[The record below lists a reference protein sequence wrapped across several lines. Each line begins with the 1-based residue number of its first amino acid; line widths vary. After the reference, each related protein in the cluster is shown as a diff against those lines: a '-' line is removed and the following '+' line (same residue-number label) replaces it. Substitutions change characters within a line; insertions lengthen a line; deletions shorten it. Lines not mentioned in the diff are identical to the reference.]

1 MLKKKLPDAG
11 FQLVNLARGGSKGR
25 PVSARHACQGPPEAP
40 ARHGPPAAGGTSW
53 ACAACARGGS
63 WACPSWDRSARAA
76 FGIRWGRLGAD
87 RAPAGGSASSTGAAS
102 ISRHRLGTVC
112 KGGIRQP
119 QGPAVRRISTPGK
132 PGKPGLPEW
141 STALPRAPNVFRFLA
156 RAWPQKLH
164 MSMLFVFGRGGRD
177 LTRVPTCFLRSLITP
192 LLYKYATFFHAG
204 CALMFNKTRC
214 FICDW

>member
-1 MLKKKLPDAG
+1 MSSQLVFFKKLPDSG
-11 FQLVNLARGGSKGR
+11 FQNVNLARGVSKGR
-25 PVSARHACQGPPEAP
+25 PLSARHAWQGPPEAP
-40 ARHGPPAAGGTSW
+40 AGHGPPAAPGTSW

-63 WACPSWDRSARAA
+63 WACPSWARSARAA

-102 ISRHRLGTVC
+102 ISRRRLGMVC

-141 STALPRAPNVFRFLA
+141 STALPRAPHVFFPFPGLRAKAAHVYVFL
-156 RAWPQKLH
+156 
-164 MSMLFVFGRGGRD
+164 FGRGGRD

-192 LLYKYATFFHAG
+192 LLYK
-204 CALMFNKTRC
+204 
-214 FICDW
+214 